1 VVRHSARILLE
12 ILAAVL
18 AGIVLVGAIGA
29 WRLSQPE
36 PLRLSFL
43 TPYVEQALTLP
54 ERSMN
59 VAIDDTLITWAGWGR
74 TVDLRVRGVHILNNR
89 GRELA
94 VLPELSLTLS
104 VEALLRGI
112 IAPTSIEVLDAQV
125 TLLRDQNGHFRFGRV
140 FDISSDQTTDAT
152 TGTAEAPAGEA
163 PVIPEALAAFM
174 AAPDYS
180 KPTGYLRRISIV
192 DAKVVL
198 VDRRS
203 GLVWHAP
210 TANFTLER
218 HPDGLSGHLQFQVQ
232 ELGRPA
238 QFEGD
243 LVYDSGNQSVSID
256 ARFSGVDAASLGL
269 LRPELMVL
277 QGADFTLDGRV
288 GTEFGLDGQLERI
301 DFDMGGG
308 PGSLTLPDQLPDPLP
323 IRKIAVT
330 GKLDAGLDRLV
341 IDQAQID
348 LGETSTNGTAVKP
361 GPSLTIKGS
370 VSGLTT
376 YMAPRTGAIHVAAD
390 LKANGIAV
398 PDLGRYWPKDT
409 APKPRKWI
417 FANIDTG
424 DVGNV
429 SATLRL
435 RLLGGDADAIA
446 LDKVAGTLSGKGLTI
461 HYLKPM
467 PPITDAAATGSFT
480 ATTFTGIFSA
490 GHVGGIQIDTGRID
504 IVDFNKDVQ
513 TITVD
518 GNLHAA
524 MTDALGL
531 LDHPRL
537 GYMKR
542 LGIDPKA
549 AEGQV
554 NTHLK
559 VVFPADKDLVF
570 EQVNLS
576 AEANLVG
583 AGIKGVMFGKN
594 LEDGNLQLKLTRKT
608 MQIEG
613 TGRFAGIPA
622 AIVWNQNFTAS
633 DFDTK
638 IQLQG
643 TAQEDERK
651 ALGVDLSP
659 FVTGPAAFDVTYTTF
674 DDHSG
679 AVSAKIDLTPTT
691 LSVDSLAWSKP
702 AGGAGQAEALL
713 LLPVGQPPLLK
724 SFSISA
730 SDLAANGHGSLTDSF
745 GVGQMALDRLSLGK
759 TNLTGV
765 KLAYIDGRPEVT
777 ISGGVL
783 DVEPML
789 TGKITLQP
797 EEAAKE
803 STTEP
808 TRPFKITADKLDV
821 VMLAPGRQVENVH
834 VLLEHETEYWKQ
846 IEIDGILP
854 GGMPLTMSY
863 LPVEGGNHHLS
874 IKSDDAGAA
883 LRVLDIFDDVKGGKL
898 VVYGDAV
905 DSVPQRPLTGRAEIQ
920 DFRLINQSGLVR
932 LFSLTGFIDE
942 MSGEGFQ
949 FDRFVADFT
958 KTGGRVDVPLARAHG
973 PSLGMTATGYFD
985 QTKDKIDVKGTIV
998 PAYAINSFLSNIPVI
1013 GDLLQGGKGNGLFA
1027 ATYTATGKLS
1037 KPDFSINPLAALAP
1051 GFLRGLFDIFDSNG
1065 ETPKPTAMPEQP
1077 LGEQNR

>member
-1 VVRHSARILLE
+1 M
-12 ILAAVL
+12 AAVV

-74 TVDLRVRGVHILNNR
+74 TIDLRVRGVHILNNR

-104 VEALLRGI
+104 VEALLHGI

-125 TLLRDQNGHFRFGRV
+125 TLLRDQDGHFRFGRV
-140 FDISSDQTTDAT
+140 FDMSSDETADTSTDTT
-152 TGTAEAPAGEA
+152 EAPAGEA

-210 TANFTLER
+210 TASFTFER

-243 LVYDSGNQSVSID
+243 LVYDSGVQSVSID
-256 ARFSGVDAASLGL
+256 ARFSGVDVASLGL
-269 LRPELMVL
+269 LRPELIAL

-288 GTEFGLDGQLERI
+288 GTEFNLDGQLERI

-323 IRKIAVT
+323 IRKIAVA

-341 IDQAQID
+341 IDQAQLD
-348 LGETSTNGTAVKP
+348 LGTTSKP
-361 GPSLTIKGS
+361 GPSITVKGS

-376 YMAPRTGAIHVAAD
+376 YTQSRTGAIHVAAD
-390 LKANGIAV
+390 LKADGIAV

-424 DVGNV
+424 DVSNV

-435 RLLGGDADAIA
+435 RLLGGDPDAIA
-446 LDKVAGTLSGKGLTI
+446 LDKVGGTLAGKGLTI

-480 ATTFTGIFSA
+480 ATSFTGIFSA
-490 GHVGGIQIDTGRID
+490 GHVGGIQIDNGRLD

-542 LGIDPKA
+542 LGIDPKTA
-549 AEGQV
+549 AGQV

-559 VVFPADKDLVF
+559 VIFPADKDLVF
-570 EQVNLS
+570 EQVDLS
-576 AEANLVG
+576 AEANLIG
-583 AGIKGVMFGKN
+583 AGIKHVMFGKD
-594 LEDGNLQLKLTRKT
+594 LEDGNLQLKLTRKA
-608 MQIEG
+608 MEIEG
-613 TGRFAGIPA
+613 TGRFAGVPA
-622 AIVWNQNFTAS
+622 GITWNQNFVPA

-638 IQLQG
+638 IRMQG

-651 ALGVDLSP
+651 ALGADLSP
-659 FVTGPAAFDVTYTTF
+659 YVTGPTAFDVIYTTF
-674 DDHSG
+674 DDDS
-679 AVSAKIDLTPTT
+679 AEVSAKIDLTPTT
-691 LSVDSLAWSKP
+691 LSFDSLAWSKA
-702 AGGAGQAEALL
+702 AGTAGQAEALL
-713 LLPVGQPPLLK
+713 LLPKGQAPVMK
-724 SFSISA
+724 NFSVSA
-730 SDLAANGHGSLTDSF
+730 PDLAASGHGSLTDSF
-745 GVGQMALDRLSLGK
+745 GVGQMAFDRVSLGK

-765 KLAYIDGRPEVT
+765 KFAFVEGRPEVVV
-777 ISGGVL
+777 SGGVL
-783 DVEPML
+783 DVEPLL
-789 TGKITLQP
+789 TGKITLKP
-797 EEAAKE
+797 EEAANT
-803 STTEP
+803 SMTNP
-808 TRPFKITADKLDV
+808 TSPFKITADKLDV

-834 VLLEHETEYWKQ
+834 VLLEHETEYWRQ

-854 GGMPLTMSY
+854 GGAPLTMTY
-863 LPVEGGNHHLS
+863 LPVEGGRHHLA
-874 IKSDDAGAA
+874 IKSNDAGSA
-883 LRVLDIFDDVKGGKL
+883 LRVLDIFDDVKGGTL
-898 VVYGDAV
+898 NVYGDST
-905 DSVPQRPLTGRAEIQ
+905 DSVPKRPLTGRAEIQ

-958 KTGGRVDVPLARAHG
+958 KTEGRVDVPLARAHG

-985 QTKDKIDVKGTIV
+985 QSLDKIDIKGTIV

-1013 GDLLQGGKGNGLFA
+1013 GDLLQGGKGKGLFA
-1027 ATYTATGKLS
+1027 ATYTASGKLS

-1065 ETPKPTAMPEQP
+1065 QAPPATAMPEQP

>member
-12 ILAAVL
+12 ILAAVV

-54 ERSMN
+54 ERSVN

-74 TVDLRVRGVHILNNR
+74 TIDLRVRGVHILNNR

-140 FDISSDQTTDAT
+140 FDMSSDETADSAADAT
-152 TGTAEAPAGEA
+152 EVPAGET

-192 DAKVVL
+192 DAKMVL

-210 TANFTLER
+210 TASFSFER

-288 GTEFGLDGQLERI
+288 GTELGLDGQLERI

-341 IDQAQID
+341 IDQAQLD
-348 LGETSTNGTAVKP
+348 LGTLSKP
-361 GPSLTIKGS
+361 GPSITVKGS

-376 YMAPRTGAIHVAAD
+376 YTAPRTGAIHVAAD
-390 LKANGIAV
+390 LKADGIAV
-398 PDLGRYWPKDT
+398 ADLGRYWPQDT

-424 DVGNV
+424 EVSNV

-435 RLLGGDADAIA
+435 RLLGGDPDAIA
-446 LDKVAGTLSGKGLTI
+446 LDKVGGTLAGKGLTI

-480 ATTFTGIFSA
+480 ANRFTGIFSA
-490 GHVGGIQIDTGRID
+490 GHVGGIQIDSGRID

-542 LGIDPKA
+542 LGIDPKTA
-549 AEGQV
+549 VGQT
-554 NTHLK
+554 NAHLK

-570 EQVNLS
+570 EQVDLS

-583 AGIKGVMFGKN
+583 AGIKHVMFGKD
-594 LEDGNLQLKLTRKT
+594 LDDGNLQLKLTRKA
-608 MQIEG
+608 MEIEG

-622 AIVWNQNFTAS
+622 AILWNQNFVAA
-633 DFDTK
+633 DFDTR
-638 IQLQG
+638 IRLQG
-643 TAQEDERK
+643 TAEDEERK
-651 ALGVDLSP
+651 ALGADL
-659 FVTGPAAFDVTYTTF
+659 GPYVAGPTAFDVTYTTF
-674 DDHSG
+674 DDDS
-679 AVSAKIDLTPTT
+679 AEVSAKIDLTPTT
-691 LSVDSLAWSKP
+691 LSFESLAWSKA
-702 AGGAGQAEALL
+702 AGTAGQAEALL
-713 LLPVGQPPLLK
+713 LLPKGRPPVLK
-724 SFSISA
+724 NFSISA
-730 SDLAANGHGSLTDSF
+730 PDLAANGHGSLTDSF
-745 GVGQMALDRLSLGK
+745 GVGQMAFDRVSLGK
-759 TNLTGV
+759 TDLTGV
-765 KLAYIDGRPEVT
+765 KFAFVEGRPEVSV
-777 ISGGVL
+777 SGGIL
-783 DVEPML
+783 DVEPLL
-789 TGKITLQP
+789 TGKITLKP
-797 EEAAKE
+797 EEAGNT
-803 STTEP
+803 SMTNP

-834 VLLEHETEYWKQ
+834 VVLEHETEYWRQ

-854 GGMPLTMSY
+854 GGAPLTMTY
-863 LPVEGGNHHLS
+863 LPVEGGRHHLA
-874 IKSDDAGAA
+874 IKSNDAGSA
-883 LRVLDIFDDVKGGKL
+883 LRVLDIFDDVKGGTL
-898 VVYGDAV
+898 NVYGDST
-905 DSVPQRPLTGRAEIQ
+905 DSVPMRPLTGKAEIQ

-942 MSGEGFQ
+942 MSGDGFQ

-958 KTGGRVDVPLARAHG
+958 KTEGRVDVPLARAHG

-985 QTKDKIDVKGTIV
+985 QSVDKIDIKGTII

-1013 GDLLQGGKGNGLFA
+1013 GDLLQGGKGKGLFA

-1051 GFLRGLFDIFDSNG
+1051 GFLRGVFDIFDSNG
-1065 ETPKPTAMPEQP
+1065 QPPPPASAMPEQP